1 MGRPVKPSTSRAL
14 YVYANVDGTHI
25 DSGENITKQVGSRR
39 YKVTTNHGT
48 TVCRLVASDTPSLG
62 QLYTVAKDS
71 DNNTYWVIKLTTNH
85 ATVVQRTLVGASYQF
100 ANNTVGDQ
108 AVEHRYGNAPVAN
121 KTVQL
126 VNFD

>member
-39 YKVTTNHGT
+39 YKVTTTHGT
-48 TVCRLVASDTPSLG
+48 AVCRLAATDTPAQFQMYS
-62 QLYTVAKDS
+62 VAKDS
-71 DNNTYWVIKLTTNH
+71 DNNTYWIIKLTTNH
-85 ATVVQRTLVGASYQF
+85 ATLVHRTLVGSAYQF
-100 ANNTVGDQ
+100 ANATIGDE
-108 AVEHRYGNAPVAN
+108 AVEHRYGNAPIAN